1 MRGDGSFKR
10 PDEFIIDLFESVP
23 DVPGQFRP
31 YYIHVV
37 RIIQI

>member
-1 MRGDGSFKR
+1 MDGDGSVKK
-10 PDEFIIDLFESVP
+10 PDELITDLFESVP
-23 DVPGQFRP
+23 DVPCQFRP